1 MNEYPT
7 SKIIRSIE
15 AVLEIVFKLAGVY
28 ITYLTF
34 NFCAELLFKEDFN
47 SNTLFSLLMLPA
59 LYLLRASN
67 IIISP
72 YFVKVSISE
81 NDVETRTGIL
91 TQRLDK
97 LSLKT
102 VENIE
107 VVTTLGG
114 RIFNYSTIY
123 LYAYGSWVE
132 LPFLNNSDEIKQ
144 KIESKLNKIR
154 GK

>member
-1 MNEYPT
+1 
-7 SKIIRSIE
+7 
-15 AVLEIVFKLAGVY
+15 
-28 ITYLTF
+28 
-34 NFCAELLFKEDFN
+34 
-47 SNTLFSLLMLPA
+47 MLPA
-59 LYLLRASN
+59 LYLLRSSN